1 VPNDPGLAIEA
12 IRRFNRFYTRRIGVL
27 HEGLLASPFTL
38 AQARVLFE
46 LATQTALTPGRLV
59 EILELDPGYLSR
71 ILQGFIDR
79 RLITR
84 RKSPEDGRRAQLSL
98 TLRGRKAFNEMDR
111 RSHKATGA
119 MISPLSTWQRE
130 RILGAMRTLER
141 TLSPAAAPCR
151 PELAIRTHRI
161 GDAGWAIEQHGRLY
175 AQEFG
180 WNGEFE
186 ALVATL
192 FARFITQYDPQ
203 SERFWVAE
211 LDGERVGCVF
221 VARNEQ
227 DPDTAQL
234 RCLLVH
240 PNGRGL
246 GLGQRLIAEC
256 LAFAKSAGYRRM
268 LLWTNDVLIAARR
281 LYEAAGFILL
291 EQSRHRSFGHELVG
305 QTWAREL

>member
-1 VPNDPGLAIEA
+1 VPNDPELAIES

-46 LATQTALTPGRLV
+46 LATRSALTAGRLV
-59 EILELDPGYLSR
+59 EILDLDPGYLSR

-98 TLRGRKAFNEMDR
+98 TQRGRKAFDEMDR
-111 RSHKATGA
+111 KSRQATAA
-119 MISPLSTWQRE
+119 MIGPLSSSQRQ
-130 RILGAMRTLER
+130 RTLEAMHTLEH
-141 TLSPAAAPCR
+141 TLSPSGAPRR
-151 PELAIRTHRI
+151 PEVAIRSHRI
-161 GDAGWAIEQHGRLY
+161 GDAGWAIELHGRLY

-180 WNGEFE
+180 WSGEFE

-192 FARFITQYDPQ
+192 FARFMTQHDPLT
-203 SERFWVAE
+203 EHFWVAE

-221 VARNEQ
+221 VVRNEQ
-227 DPDTAQL
+227 DADTAQL

-240 PNGRGL
+240 PRGRGL

-256 LAFAKSAGYRRM
+256 LAFAKAAGYRRM
-268 LLWTNDVLIAARR
+268 LLWTNDVLVAARR
-281 LYEAAGFILL
+281 LYEGAGFVLL
-291 EQSRHRSFGHELVG
+291 EQSRHRSFGHELMG
-305 QTWAREL
+305 QTWGREL